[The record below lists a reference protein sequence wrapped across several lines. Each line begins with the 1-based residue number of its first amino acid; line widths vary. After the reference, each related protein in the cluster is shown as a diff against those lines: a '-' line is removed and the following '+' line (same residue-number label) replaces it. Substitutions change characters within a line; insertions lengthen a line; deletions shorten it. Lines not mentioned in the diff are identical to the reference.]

1 MPCSSLFD
9 EGSLFLHQPGKRAKM
24 LIINKYSF
32 VRFIGTT
39 WHIQPEKEYLNFFLS
54 IIYLVS

>member
-9 EGSLFLHQPGKRAKM
+9 EGSLFLHQPGKIAKNVN
-24 LIINKYSF
+24 NKQIQFCEIYWDNLAYSARKRVF
-32 VRFIGTT
+32 
-39 WHIQPEKEYLNFFLS
+39 EFFLS